1 MRICLSLLRQFVIW
15 ILIFALTRLVFLIY
29 YYPSIKIEGVSFYEL
44 ISIFWHALPVDIST
58 ASYILV
64 LPFIILLVQSI
75 FPIKWINYLNYI
87 YTAIVLL
94 TYLLI
99 TVTEL
104 GIYEEW
110 KTKLSYKA
118 LHYLSN
124 PSEVYNSASTKTFF
138 VLILLLLFQFAV
150 GFYFYKKYLYLP
162 IQKHNRNILLS
173 LIFGI
178 TIPGVLFLGIRGG
191 FKEIPINQSKSYF
204 STHNILNLAAINS
217 GYSFLKSSIDN
228 FEFREKNPFNFLDQ
242 DEAIEIVDNLH
253 KVEKDTTIYI
263 LNTKRP
269 NIVLLILESWSAD
282 VIESISGDTGI
293 TPCFKQLEQDGILFT
308 NIYVTGNRSDQ
319 AMVSIFGGF
328 PATPIV
334 SLSHNPDK
342 ISKLPSLIKILN
354 KEGYNTSFY
363 FGGQL
368 IYGGIKSYL
377 MVNGFDRIKEV
388 YDFDKDLPRG
398 KLGIHDEFILNEQLF
413 DLKSESEPFLST
425 VFTLSSHSPY
435 DQPKSETLNF
445 ADTENDFLNSVYYTD
460 NCLCKYFEEA
470 RSQPWYRNTLFIIV
484 ADHSHGSHKNW
495 SVLSKEYRR
504 IPLLFMGDVVN
515 EEFKGQKINRIS
527 SQNDIPATLLQ
538 QLELDNSEF
547 YWSRDLFNPY
557 SPEFA
562 YFEATEGVGWVSHDG
577 YFVYHRKLNDYFA
590 IEILPGKEDKVLK
603 EGKAYLQVVF
613 QQFLDL

>member
-1 MRICLSLLRQFVIW
+1 MRICLSLLRQFVFW

-44 ISIFWHALPVDIST
+44 ISTFWHALPVDIST

-118 LHYLSN
+118 RHYLSN

-217 GYSFLKSSIDN
+217 
-228 FEFREKNPFNFLDQ
+228 
-242 DEAIEIVDNLH
+242 
-253 KVEKDTTIYI
+253 
-263 LNTKRP
+263 
-269 NIVLLILESWSAD
+269 
-282 VIESISGDTGI
+282 
-293 TPCFKQLEQDGILFT
+293 
-308 NIYVTGNRSDQ
+308 
-319 AMVSIFGGF
+319 
-328 PATPIV
+328 
-334 SLSHNPDK
+334 
-342 ISKLPSLIKILN
+342 
-354 KEGYNTSFY
+354 
-363 FGGQL
+363 
-368 IYGGIKSYL
+368 
-377 MVNGFDRIKEV
+377 
-388 YDFDKDLPRG
+388 
-398 KLGIHDEFILNEQLF
+398 
-413 DLKSESEPFLST
+413 
-425 VFTLSSHSPY
+425 
-435 DQPKSETLNF
+435 
-445 ADTENDFLNSVYYTD
+445 
-460 NCLCKYFEEA
+460 
-470 RSQPWYRNTLFIIV
+470 
-484 ADHSHGSHKNW
+484 
-495 SVLSKEYRR
+495 
-504 IPLLFMGDVVN
+504 
-515 EEFKGQKINRIS
+515 
-527 SQNDIPATLLQ
+527 
-538 QLELDNSEF
+538 
-547 YWSRDLFNPY
+547 
-557 SPEFA
+557 
-562 YFEATEGVGWVSHDG
+562 
-577 YFVYHRKLNDYFA
+577 
-590 IEILPGKEDKVLK
+590 
-603 EGKAYLQVVF
+603 
-613 QQFLDL
+613 